1 MLPAPVPV
9 DDPSSSEAEL
19 RRLNRTLHA
28 LSRSGHALMRAID
41 EVEYLREVCEI
52 IVEDCG
58 HAMAWVGYAENDETK
73 SIRPVAY
80 AGFEDGYLDTIN
92 LTWADTERGRG
103 PGGTAVRTGQVSIC
117 RNMLVDPRFQ
127 PWREAARRRGYA
139 SSIVF
144 PMMAGGKAFGSLSI
158 YSRDPDPFSDA
169 EVRLL
174 TELTNDLT
182 YGVGVLRL
190 RAAHAQAEQALKESE
205 ERYRQ
210 LFSAMT
216 EGFAL
221 HEIITDENGEPR
233 DYRFLDLNPSF
244 ERMTGLSRG
253 DVVGK
258 RRSEVLPDDAPHL
271 LPIFGKVALTGEAT
285 RFEHYS
291 PRLARWFEEF
301 AYCPAPGQFA
311 VLFMDITERKRSE
324 EEREQL
330 LQREQAARSEAES
343 AVRIRDQFI
352 SLASHEL
359 KTPLTS
365 LKGYAELL
373 MQDPAKTGLSEAA
386 ARMVRTI
393 HQQTIRLEKMI
404 SALLDITRVERGQLS
419 LERRPV
425 DLDKILARIV
435 QDTQP
440 TLRKHRMEFVPC
452 QQLPMVDGDETRL
465 EQVLQ
470 NMIQNAIKYSP
481 FGGRISI
488 ETSRDADSAYI
499 SISDQGIG
507 IPSSA
512 LPNLFTR
519 FYRAENA
526 EANRI
531 SGLGVGLYVAREIVR
546 LHGGDIAVTSELGKG
561 SRFVISLPLLRPLKA
576 NPA

>member
-1 MLPAPVPV
+1 F
-9 DDPSSSEAEL
+9 
-19 RRLNRTLHA
+19 
-28 LSRSGHALMRAID
+28 D
-41 EVEYLREVCEI
+41 E
-52 IVEDCG
+52 
-58 HAMAWVGYAENDETK
+58 
-73 SIRPVAY
+73 
-80 AGFEDGYLDTIN
+80 GYLDTIN

-117 RNMLVDPRFQ
+117 RNMLVDPQFR
-127 PWREAARRRGYA
+127 PWRDEASRRGYA

-144 PMMAGGKAFGSLSI
+144 PMLADGKAFGSLSI

-169 EVRLL
+169 EVKLL

-182 YGVGVLRL
+182 YGVRVLRL
-190 RAAHAQAEQALKESE
+190 RAAHAQAEQALQESE

-221 HEIITDENGEPR
+221 HEIITDEKGEPS

-244 ERMTGLSRG
+244 ERMTGLRRS
-253 DVVGK
+253 DVVGR

-271 LPIFGKVALTGEAT
+271 LPIFGNVAVTGAAT
-285 RFEHYS
+285 RLEHYS
-291 PRLARWFEEF
+291 PRLGRWFEEF
-301 AYCPAPGQFA
+301 VYCPAPRQFA
-311 VLFMDITERKRSE
+311 VVFLDITERKRSE

-330 LQREQAARSEAES
+330 LQREQAARAEAES

-373 MQDPAKTGLSEAA
+373 LLEQAKTGLSEAA

-393 HQQTIRLEKMI
+393 HQQTLRLEKMI

-419 LERRPV
+419 LERHPV
-425 DLDKILARIV
+425 DVQAVLVRIV
-435 QDTQP
+435 GDTQP
-440 TLRKHRMEFVPC
+440 ALRRHRMEFAPC
-452 QQLPMVDGDETRL
+452 EQALMVDGDETRL

-470 NMIQNAIKYSP
+470 NLIQNAIKYSP
-481 FGGRISI
+481 FGGRISV
-488 ETSRDADSAYI
+488 ETSRDADRAYI

-507 IPSSA
+507 IPASA

-546 LHGGDIAVTSELGKG
+546 LHGGDISATSELGKG
-561 SRFVISLPLLRPLKA
+561 SRFMISLPLLRAPDP
-576 NPA
+576 NPAP